1 VKESERKDR
10 MGEKEIV
17 RGKEREGVRDVR
29 RRKAAAS

>member
-1 VKESERKDR
+1 LPRGRWIPER
-10 MGEKEIV
+10 